1 MQVKEERDGATHA
14 NPIDVEKAKVMQ
26 SFAHLLQAKVQPAL
40 HRRFFA
46 DFFRTHFPLLCHVP
60 FQVKE
65 ESGKE
70 EEAEGKEKDSDADDD
85 EDEDQEEE
93 EEEDE
98 SIRRETRKARK
109 EAELE
114 EMVRVVTSRPVC
126 PRTLWWAVRL
136 IRPSSFP
143 YRFAACR

>member
-1 MQVKEERDGATHA
+1 
-14 NPIDVEKAKVMQ
+14 MQ

-40 HRRFFA
+40 RRRSFA
-46 DFFRTHFPLLCHVP
+46 DLPDSFPTSCHVP

-65 ESGKE
+65 ETGE
-70 EEAEGKEKDSDADDD
+70 EEAEGKEKDSDAEDGD
-85 EDEDQEEE
+85 ENEDQEEEEEE

-114 EMVRVVTSRPVC
+114 EMVRGVTSRLEHERVPGH
-126 PRTLWWAVRL
+126 
-136 IRPSSFP
+136 
-143 YRFAACR
+143 